1 MVCPNDSRQALTWRF
16 FYTILFVRYNQLMQV
31 IPVIHHLKHHWQTLA
46 FLGGFITDILWL
58 NKVDSVLD
66 NATLLFYVFLATLS
80 IIILY
85 AGIALRFGEKWSQRA
100 RKLAPIV
107 MQYSFGGLFSGML
120 IFYGHSGAL
129 LASWPFL
136 ILFIL
141 AMFANELLNNR
152 EQRLVFNLTS
162 YFIGIFSYL
171 VLGVSV
177 LSGLMGPMV
186 FVGSGLIALL
196 MVYYLIIFLE
206 NFIPHYLKLKK
217 REIVF
222 SILSAFA
229 ILNLLY
235 FANVIPPIPLSLKEI
250 TIAQSVVHHG
260 TGKYQVTYELIP
272 WWDLNGHLLTTFH
285 PSSTGSVSCFTKVFA
300 PTRIKTDIFH
310 VWEFKNSQTNSWQEH
325 FKLSYSITGEAVN
338 GYRGYTSIQS
348 FQDGLWRCSVKTARG
363 QVLGRKVFT
372 IDSTKKPTQLETKLE

>member
-1 MVCPNDSRQALTWRF
+1 MLDGF

-31 IPVIHHLKHHWQTLA
+31 ISIIHHLKHHWQTLA
-46 FLGGFITDILWL
+46 FLSGFITDILWL

-85 AGIALRFGEKWSQRA
+85 AGIARRFGEKWSLRA
-100 RKLAPIV
+100 RRLAPMV

-120 IFYGHSGAL
+120 IFYGHSGAF

-141 AMFANELLNNR
+141 AMFANELLKNR
-152 EQRLVFNLTS
+152 EQQLVFNLTS

-171 VLGVSV
+171 VLGISV
-177 LSGLMGPMV
+177 LSGLMGPVV
-186 FVGSGLIALL
+186 FVGSGFIALL
-196 MVYYLIIFLE
+196 LVYFLVRFLE
-206 NFIPHYLKLKK
+206 RFIPHYLKLKK
-217 REIVF
+217 RTIVF
-222 SILSAFA
+222 GILGAFA
-229 ILNLLY
+229 ILNTLY

-250 TIAQSVVHHG
+250 TIAQSVVRYD
-260 TGKYQVTYELIP
+260 TGEYEITYELIP
-272 WWDLNGHLLTTFH
+272 WWNIKDYLLTTTFH
-285 PSSTGSVSCFTKVFA
+285 PSVGGSVSCFTKVFA

-310 VWEFKNSQTNSWQEH
+310 VWEFKNPKTNNWQEH

-372 IDSTKKPTQLETKLE
+372 IDSTKKPNELKTKIE